1 MLISYGRHS
10 IDKTDIKSVSKALK
24 SNFLT
29 QGSLVKKFEILLK
42 KKLHTKYATVVNS
55 GSSALLLVGKILKW
69 KKGDLVAVPPI
80 TFLSSVN
87 TVEHCGAKPVF
98 VDINMEDYCMDPKK
112 LETILEKDKYK
123 KIKAAIITD
132 YGGQPAQWEK
142 FFELK
147 KKYKIILIN
156 DNCHAIG
163 SNIKKNY
170 GYATKYADFAT
181 LSFHPVKAITTGE
194 GGAVLTNNLNY
205 DNKAKLLRSHGME
218 RKNNIYWVYKM
229 NHLGFNFRLPDINC
243 ALGISQLKRIDTF
256 ISRRRKISKIYNK
269 FFSDKEKFTIPKKI
283 KGTSSSFHLY
293 PLLLNFRKI
302 KINKNNLIKKFLNYG
317 IKLQVHYIPVNSQPY
332 YRKKYGLN
340 LKNYINS
347 FKFYNSELSIPIYY
361 DLKNRE
367 IKKIFKV
374 CKKLLKNKI
383 MKK

>member
-1 MLISYGRHS
+1 MIIPLFKPSFGDDEVEAVSEVLRSHWLGLGP
-10 IDKTDIKSVSKALK
+10 KTAEFERRLSDYVGVDYVVALNSCTAALHIALK
-24 SNFLT
+24 AM
-29 QGSLVKKFEILLK
+29 GVKEGDEVLVP
-42 KKLHTKYATVVNS
+42 A
-55 GSSALLLVGKILKW
+55 
-69 KKGDLVAVPPI
+69 I
-80 TFLSSVN
+80 TFVSTAHAVAY
-87 TVEHCGAKPVF
+87 CGAKPVF

-229 NHLGFNFRLPDINC
+229 NHLGFNFRLNF
-243 ALGISQLKRIDTF
+243 LSL
-256 ISRRRKISKIYNK
+256 
-269 FFSDKEKFTIPKKI
+269 FSLF
-283 KGTSSSFHLY
+283 
-293 PLLLNFRKI
+293 
-302 KINKNNLIKKFLNYG
+302 
-317 IKLQVHYIPVNSQPY
+317 
-332 YRKKYGLN
+332 
-340 LKNYINS
+340 
-347 FKFYNSELSIPIYY
+347 
-361 DLKNRE
+361 
-367 IKKIFKV
+367 
-374 CKKLLKNKI
+374 
-383 MKK
+383 